1 MVVIRLARGGAK
13 KRPFYHLVVTDK
25 HSRRDSGYIERVG
38 YFNPSARGAEIPL
51 SIKMERV
58 THWQS
63 MGAQPSHRVAL
74 LLSKYETE
82 GEKPAAEQV
91 KPIKKKAGAKAKAA
105 EAEAK
110 GAEAKGAEAK
120 GAKAKDK
127 DVEAKGTET
136 KGAKAKAKDAEA
148 KAAVTQEE
156 AKAAKPAKEAAAAD
170 ENKAQAESAQE
181 PQAKTEENKE
191 KDSE

>member
-110 GAEAKGAEAK
+110 GAEAKGA
-120 GAKAKDK
+120 KAKDK